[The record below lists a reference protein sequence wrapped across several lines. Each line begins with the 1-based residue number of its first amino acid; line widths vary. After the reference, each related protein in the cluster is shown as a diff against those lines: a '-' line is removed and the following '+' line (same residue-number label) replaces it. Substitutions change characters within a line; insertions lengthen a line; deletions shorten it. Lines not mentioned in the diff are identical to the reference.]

1 MVEPQQQSFQMQ
13 GTGLPMQCHQP
24 SPFYGTV
31 AHHCHMP
38 TPFGSG
44 AVAAFH
50 LLETWR
56 SSGIQLLTLA
66 VHPQTKE

>member
-1 MVEPQQQSFQMQ
+1 
-13 GTGLPMQCHQP
+13 MQCHQP